1 MFVPPVPPPLTDL
14 GQQPF
19 RFSPPILGPAH
30 NQWIRGQTHW
40 NDVQFV
46 NTKTGQEAWIPRRFL
61 GSVSFTDDGE
71 AIVRLAKELELRNG
85 LVTPLRPR
93 IIEMPL
99 SGPMVETA
107 TRTCTGPAEVVSIR
121 LERDSESR
129 VGRLLLASLAVGLA
143 GCVVLVSLYHGEVIA
158 AHVPYARRSSSNL
171 TFSRFDDER
180 AIIHRLGEPSAKQ
193 WKTGQDGE
201 AVRTLS
207 YPARGVA
214 VVLAGPDRNHLRY
227 RATHNLSRGTFR
239 PPFYA
244 ALPEMRS
251 N

>member
-19 RFSPPILGPAH
+19 RFSPPILGSAH
-30 NQWIRGQTHW
+30 NEWIRGQAHW

-46 NTKTGQEAWIPRRFL
+46 NRKTGQEAWIPRRFL
-61 GSVSFTDDGE
+61 GSVSFTDDGD
-71 AIVRLAKELELRNG
+71 AIVRLVKELELRNG

-99 SGPMVETA
+99 SSPMPEPVA
-107 TRTCTGPAEVVSIR
+107 SVHTGPARVVSIR

-129 VGRLLLASLAVGLA
+129 AGRLLLASLAVGLA
-143 GCVVLVSLYHGEVIA
+143 GCVALVSLYHGEVIA
-158 AHVPYARRSSSNL
+158 AHVPYSRRSASNFA
-171 TFSRFDDER
+171 FSRFDDEST
-180 AIIHRLGEPSAKQ
+180 IVHRLGEPSAKQ
-193 WKTGQDGE
+193 WKTGRDGE

-207 YPARGVA
+207 YPARGIA
-214 VVLAGPDRNHLRY
+214 VVLAGPDRDHLRY
-227 RATHNLSRGTFR
+227 RATHNLSRGTLRSLSSASF
-239 PPFYA
+239 
-244 ALPEMRS
+244 PEARS